1 MVSVY
6 DGDNFASLR
15 AHIERLEER
24 GETTAADALR
34 RHLAKLEAMKFR
46 GESAKKPHEEAN

>member
-34 RHLAKLEAMKFR
+34 RHLAKLEAMKQ
-46 GESAKKPHEEAN
+46 EKSAQKPAEAN